1 MVAMINDHHGHGRL
15 MVMAVMV
22 VMGGSQDRKD
32 RQEKLTVKLDFP
44 GNLCRATFAILAI
57 FDNMLVDSCVFVLW
71 LWGVFSF

>member
-32 RQEKLTVKLDFP
+32 RQKKLTVKLCVVVV
-44 GNLCRATFAILAI
+44 GCI
-57 FDNMLVDSCVFVLW
+57 FFLTTC
-71 LWGVFSF
+71 FSG